1 MQSSLTSIDQ
11 ASVKKKLNKVVLLN
25 EPKDK
30 LTLNS
35 QLPEPIEEEDE
46 NDLCDID
53 FDSMLQGKVI
63 SQPADSIAPKEEIK
77 ENQLVLPNEESDD
90 YDQESELSIDY

>member
-53 FDSMLQGKVI
+53 FDSML
-63 SQPADSIAPKEEIK
+63 
-77 ENQLVLPNEESDD
+77 
-90 YDQESELSIDY
+90 